1 MMRAMQLISTVLT
14 IVLVITSQLVA
25 QGNAAY
31 PETRKVE
38 HVDEYHGTQVPDPYR
53 WLEEDVRT
61 SEEVA
66 DWVEAQNKVTFGFLE
81 SIPQRDTIRKRL
93 TELWD
98 YEKYG
103 SPFKAGG
110 GIIICTIRVC
120 RISSSFFHH
129 GDARQPAACADGSQ
143 PVVGGWYGRLGRNGF
158 QR

>member
-53 WLEEDVRT
+53 WLEDDVRT
-61 SEEVA
+61 SEDVA
-66 DWVEAQNKVTFGFLE
+66 DWVEAQNKVTFGYLE
-81 SIPQRDTIRKRL
+81 LIPQRDTIRQRL

-110 GIIICTIRVC
+110 RYYYLHNSGLQ
-120 RISSSFFHH
+120 ISSSFLPWRRSSASLVCCWIPIMV
-129 GDARQPAACADGSQ
+129 ARWHA
-143 PVVGGWYGRLGRNGF
+143 RLGRNGF